1 MTALPTP
8 TPASTIRA
16 MRFTTSFAAAM
27 ALCAG
32 CGDNTEDPTPDP
44 DPDPQPRAFNA
55 TFEARVG
62 TTPVN
67 CDTEI
72 TGLGPAGQHSIGPS
86 DLRFYISNVV
96 LHDAAGGSMPLDFT
110 EGEFQYVSEVGS
122 VALIDLT
129 GNASGTCAN
138 TAISFA
144 EGTARTNNTISGQVL
159 DGDYTRISFDVGVP
173 QAVMKDVIANQT
185 VEGAPSPL
193 GEMSW
198 GWAGGYR
205 HLVFNFTVTAPGGDG
220 EGYLHVGSR
229 DCGGEGENALE
240 SLQECGRV
248 YTPKV
253 DVAFAEG
260 EAIVFD
266 IEPLLASL
274 DFESPIYDENFE
286 VIGTGPGVECH
297 SAPEGQPD
305 CPFVL
310 ESLGIDVETGAAS
323 AANNTAFK
331 AE

>member
-1 MTALPTP
+1 MK
-8 TPASTIRA
+8 
-16 MRFTTSFAAAM
+16 FAAVTFLAAG
-27 ALCAG
+27 ALSAG
-32 CGDNTEDPTPDP
+32 CGDNDPDPNPDP
-44 DPDPQPRAFNA
+44 DPDPELRDFSA

-62 TTPVN
+62 TTPVS
-67 CDTEI
+67 CDTAI
-72 TGLGPAGQHSIGPS
+72 TGLGPAAGHSIGAS

-96 LHDAAGGSMPLDFT
+96 LHDAAGGSMPLALT
-110 EGEFQYVSEVGS
+110 ANEFQYTSPVGA
-122 VALIDLT
+122 VTLIDLT
-129 GNASGTCAN
+129 SNTSGTCAN
-138 TAISFA
+138 TAIAFA
-144 EGTARTNNTISGQVL
+144 EGTARTNNTISGKVL

-205 HLVFNFTVTAPGGDG
+205 HLVFNFTVTAPGDTTG

-229 DCGGEGENALE
+229 DCGGDGENALE
-240 SLQECGRV
+240 SLEECGRV

-253 DVAFAEG
+253 DTAFVEG
-260 EAIVFD
+260 ESIVFD
-266 IEPLLASL
+266 IAPLLASL
-274 DFESPIYDENFE
+274 DFESPVYDENFE

-305 CPFVL
+305 CPFIL
-310 ESLGIDVETGAAS
+310 ESLGIDVESGVAT